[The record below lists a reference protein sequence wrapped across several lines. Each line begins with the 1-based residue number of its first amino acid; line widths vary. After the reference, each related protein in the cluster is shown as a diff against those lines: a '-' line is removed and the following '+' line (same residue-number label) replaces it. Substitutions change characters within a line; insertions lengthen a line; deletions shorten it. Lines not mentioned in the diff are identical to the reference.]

1 MDYVKPILTL
11 YFETKKLNNNHLVHD
26 AVLLYFMSAR
36 NVVEMLTEFS
46 VVPVIVG
53 LARSWTDLKAC
64 WHTLGSCCDVVQGLV
79 GWWHPTHQFTV
90 VWFHPAKI
98 HHLPWPRGDDRQ
110 QEEAEK
116 AECSLEIHVCLS
128 VVLNQTACCIQQH
141 KYRLTHY

>member
-64 WHTLGSCCDVVQGLV
+64 
-79 GWWHPTHQFTV
+79 
-90 VWFHPAKI
+90 
-98 HHLPWPRGDDRQ
+98 
-110 QEEAEK
+110 
-116 AECSLEIHVCLS
+116 
-128 VVLNQTACCIQQH
+128 
-141 KYRLTHY
+141 